1 LHARYKDIKSIYI
14 FAGVPESYPLGFPV
28 DGIEQIPK
36 LMKLTLDDVPEYLC
50 PFDQLSRVVDEKGTA
65 LHFFRDDLTF
75 QEILRVPNQYVE
87 KFSHYKAVL
96 TPDCSLTLGMSPSKR
111 ARQTILSRAVGA
123 VWQSRGLKVIP
134 TIRWFDSS
142 DYDLVCSGISQN
154 SVIAISS
161 YGSERDPVLR
171 KNFQDGARAIAQKL
185 NPVAILIYGSIS
197 EEFFRSMSKYAKI
210 IHFPSSTSTQ
220 QSLTQTLDLQNVESL
235 F

>member
-1 LHARYKDIKSIYI
+1 LYVRYKDIKSIHI

-28 DGIEQIPK
+28 DGIEQIPILK
-36 LMKLTLDDVPEYLC
+36 KLTLDDVPEFLC
-50 PFDQLSRVVDEKGTA
+50 PFDQLSRVKDMKETA
-65 LHFFRDDLTF
+65 LHFFRDDVTF
-75 QEILRVPNQYVE
+75 QEILGVPDKYVE
-87 KFSHYKAVL
+87 KFSHYKAIL
-96 TPDCSLTLGMSPSKR
+96 TPDCSLTFGMSPSKR
-111 ARQTILSRAVGA
+111 AHQTLLSRAAGA

-134 TIRWFDSS
+134 TIRWCESS
-142 DYDLVCSGISQN
+142 DYDLVCCGISQN

-161 YGSERDPVLR
+161 YGSDRDPMLR
-171 KNFQDGARAIAQKL
+171 KNFQDGARAIAERL

-220 QSLTQTLDLQNVESL
+220 QSIIRTLGAQNDEVL